1 MPIPKPKPS
10 ENQSAFIN
18 RCMGDATM
26 NVEFPKM
33 NGRQLGEVAEGLA
46 CSVAAIAPNC
56 GYKPFIFF

>member
-10 ENQSAFIN
+10 EGQSAFIN

-33 NGRQLGEVAEGLA
+33 NQRLA
-46 CSVAAIAPNC
+46 ICLNEWKKKDEA
-56 GYKPFIFF
+56 K

>member
-10 ENQSAFIN
+10 EGQSAFIN

-33 NGRQLGEVAEGLA
+33 TQRLA
-46 CSVAAIAPNC
+46 VCLNEWKKKDEA
-56 GYKPFIFF
+56 K